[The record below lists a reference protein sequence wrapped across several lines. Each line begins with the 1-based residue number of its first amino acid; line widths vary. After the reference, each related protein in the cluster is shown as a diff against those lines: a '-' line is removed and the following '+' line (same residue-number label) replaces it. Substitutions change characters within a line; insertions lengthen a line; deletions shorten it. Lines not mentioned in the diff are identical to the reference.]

1 MEKKVLLLDI
11 DYTVINTDSMIDFFV
26 YSLKTKPIKTIFKLP
41 YVLIILVLH
50 TLKIVSLNKAKE
62 AVFSPIVNYTEG
74 EIEQFFT
81 NVLEQKINSNM
92 RQIIKKAKEE
102 NMFIIM
108 ITASPYAY
116 MKYFKKYS
124 YADEVIGTELEYT
137 NLRYKNKIVGN
148 NCKGEDKIV
157 KIQALLANKGLVIDF
172 ENSYAY
178 SDSKSDLP
186 MLSLV
191 KNAYLVNKK
200 DGKVKSKIDDIKIK
214 DLPNKKIIEKLN
226 YYKESIMYLIF
237 GGLTVLVNLVIYTAL
252 TRVLDINY
260 MISNIIAWIVA
271 VLFAYVTNKFFV
283 FESKEINLSFLV
295 KEISAF
301 VSCRL
306 VSGIMEMALMY
317 LMIDLIGLNDFIV
330 KVFTNILVI
339 ILNYILSKVIIFSKK
354 NTIQEAT
361 SREM

>member
-26 YSLKTKPIKTIFKLP
+26 YSLKTKPIKTILKLP

-50 TLKIVSLNKAKE
+50 ALKMVSLNKAKE

-74 EIEQFFT
+74 ELEQFFT

-92 RQIIKKAKEE
+92 EQIIEKARED

-108 ITASPYAY
+108 ITASPFAY
-116 MKYFKKYS
+116 MKYFKKYG

-137 NLRYKNKIVGN
+137 NSKYKNKIVGN
-148 NCKGEDKIV
+148 NCKGKDKV
-157 KIQALLANKGLVIDF
+157 AKIQELLVKKDLVIDF

-200 DGKVKSKIDDIKIK
+200 DGNVKSKIDYIKIE
-214 DLPNKKIIEKLN
+214 DLSNKKIIEKLN
-226 YYKESIMYLIF
+226 DYKESIMYLIF
-237 GGLTVLVNLVIYTAL
+237 GALTVLVNLVTYTAL
-252 TRVLDINY
+252 TRGLDINY

-283 FESKEINLSFLV
+283 FESKEMKLGFLI
-295 KEISAF
+295 KEFTAF

-306 VSGIMEMALMY
+306 VSGIMEMVLMY

-354 NTIQEAT
+354 NTNEKAT
-361 SREM
+361 SIGL